1 MLGESWGGTSHSA
14 GRRGPMSFESLAMSV
29 CVASLGLFI
38 ETRWAP
44 SLVLETPLTAC
55 LLPKRDPFVFFPP
68 WCAICSKLL
77 HSYMVMVVL
86 FVCLFHLW
94 KIWET
99 QESILKNHPF
109 SYHPWTSTVIILV
122 FPSKKKILKKR
133 LMWNNIRGLW
143 KLKMGCLKYQKSN
156 NK

>member
-1 MLGESWGGTSHSA
+1 MLGESWGGTSRSA

-68 WCAICSKLL
+68 DVLL
-77 HSYMVMVVL
+77 HSYMVMVVFFFCL
-86 FVCLFHLW
+86 FVSFMENLGNTGKYFKKSPIFLSPLDIHCYHLCISFQ
-94 KIWET
+94 KED
-99 QESILKNHPF
+99 F
-109 SYHPWTSTVIILV
+109 
-122 FPSKKKILKKR
+122 KKKVNVEPYQRSLEIK
-133 LMWNNIRGLW
+133 NGLF
-143 KLKMGCLKYQKSN
+143 KIPKIQ
-156 NK
+156 